1 MPRSPSPDVIAA
13 RPSIGPSERATLRAF
28 RLADADPSAGPGA
41 STGSAGGGPAN
52 GALPTDL
59 VKEVQR
65 MWILA
70 SVARLAFGRGVESLT
85 VREIIERAGVSR
97 RRFYELF
104 DNRHV
109 CFDAAFEDA
118 IAKAS
123 HCALSAFDSG
133 EGWLGQL
140 RSRLRAL
147 LMFFDSEPELTWLCV
162 LGVTT
167 ASPSSLRRRNEVLER
182 VTAFIDDGRRSVPRQ
197 RQPPPLTGETVV
209 GGMLSVIE
217 ARLLE
222 PTAGPMI
229 ELLNPLMSVIALAY
243 HGPRAADRELSRPV
257 ARGGEPANSADA
269 RHSIDLETRL
279 THHTLRVLAEIAAR
293 PGVSNRA
300 VAEAAGIRDPAQIS
314 KLLAR
319 LERHGLVQ
327 NTGAGPAKGAPN
339 EWTLTSIGAKVDR
352 AVRIARGAQ
361 EVDE

>member
-1 MPRSPSPDVIAA
+1 MSPSPSPD
-13 RPSIGPSERATLRAF
+13 ATAPL
-28 RLADADPSAGPGA
+28 PSAGAGESA
-41 STGSAGGGPAN
+41 SLCAPCPPDADQSAAGVSHVAGERGQAN
-52 GALPTDL
+52 GALAADV

-109 CFDAAFEDA
+109 CFDAAFDDA
-118 IAKAS
+118 IARAS
-123 HCALSAFDSG
+123 QRALSAYDPG
-133 EGWLGQL
+133 EDWLGQL
-140 RSRLRAL
+140 RSRLCAL
-147 LMFFDSEPELTWLCV
+147 LVFFDSEPELTWLCV

-167 ASPSSLRRRNEVLER
+167 ASPPTFRRRHEVIAR
-182 VTAFIDDGRRSVPRQ
+182 VAAFIDDGRRSAPSQ
-197 RQPPPLTGETVV
+197 RQPPPLAAETVV

-222 PTAGPMI
+222 PTSGPMV
-229 ELLNPLMSVIALAY
+229 ELLNPLMSVIALVY

-257 ARGGEPANSADA
+257 VPGAESANSAEA
-269 RHSIDLETRL
+269 RHSIDLDTRL

-327 NTGAGPAKGAPN
+327 NTGAGPAKGAAN

-352 AVRIARGAQ
+352 AVRIARGAPA
-361 EVDE
+361 VDG